1 MELDPGPSSVSAGS
15 YRDANAQPVTV
26 DESHKEHKPTFTN
39 NVQGV
44 LRTKM
49 EGGKCRCTRT
59 KMEGGTCRCTQ
70 NQDGG
75 GYVQVYSEPRWR
87 EAIIYKLL
95 ELKFHFIPCHFLP
108 KPQKYDLN

>member
-1 MELDPGPSSVSAGS
+1 MELDPGPSSVSAGY
-15 YRDANAQPVTV
+15 YRDANAQPVMV

-49 EGGKCRCTRT
+49 EGGKCRCT
-59 KMEGGTCRCTQ
+59 Q

-75 GYVQVYSEPRWR
+75 R
-87 EAIIYKLL
+87 
-95 ELKFHFIPCHFLP
+95 
-108 KPQKYDLN
+108 